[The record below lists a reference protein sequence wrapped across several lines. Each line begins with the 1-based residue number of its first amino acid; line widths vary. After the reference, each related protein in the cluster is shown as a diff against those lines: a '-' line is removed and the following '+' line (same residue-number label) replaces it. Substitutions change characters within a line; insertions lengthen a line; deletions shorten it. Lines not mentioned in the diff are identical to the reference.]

1 MRLFASKFRVC
12 PVSLGK
18 RLEARFKGRCEK
30 PTGIQET
37 YIERECKVILSA
49 LTSVGYIGYYIVRC
63 ILVHG
68 ARVQKKAATFP
79 LRGRGREGMGAEDF
93 L

>member
-1 MRLFASKFRVC
+1 M
-12 PVSLGK
+12 
-18 RLEARFKGRCEK
+18 
-30 PTGIQET
+30 
-37 YIERECKVILSA
+37 ILSA

-79 LRGRGREGMGAEDF
+79 LRGRGREGVGAEDF
-93 L
+93 FIMGSRPRGVSAARHGE